1 MDYMS
6 LIIRSSSSVRR
17 LLYLISDLILILTQ
31 DVLVKTGEFFALK
44 HLINLDSDLLDVPD
58 FYWDRAELEKIYQNV
73 SLAVLFD

>member
-17 LLYLISDLILILTQ
+17 LLYFISDLILILTQ

>member
-6 LIIRSSSSVRR
+6 LIIRSSSSARR
-17 LLYLISDLILILTQ
+17 LLYFISDLIYILTQ

-73 SLAVLFD
+73 SLGCAV